1 MLLRRRQVLEEF
13 KGCLVRKKSGNNNT
27 LQPKPFKSG
36 NKHNTVKNVV
46 IHPILG
52 VPAFSFFEDDSIVEC
67 SRCIAK

>member
-1 MLLRRRQVLEEF
+1 VSEEL
-13 KGCLVRKKSGNNNT
+13 KGCLVRKRSGKNNT

-36 NKHNTVKNVV
+36 KKHNTVKDVV

-67 SRCIAK
+67 SSCIVQQKVSDHD